1 MHVDLCALI
10 LTWLAVEDVV
20 RASRAS
26 SAWRASA
33 QRAMRTASWISLQDP
48 EDHALLP
55 ACQSLRRARVQGALP
70 RTWWNPYCFPGYT
83 QLTRLCVLELEDV
96 PHALGAGALWSAEA
110 SLQELRLTRCPYV
123 LPEDFRALARCAQL
137 ATLRVCSCPVDDA
150 CLGELR
156 GSASLRQIELTRCY
170 HVTNRGFQA
179 LRDCRSVREIEVR
192 HNLYI
197 TWQATHHLM
206 ASPHA
211 LTQLRF
217 RHVPGMHPST
227 APRGA
232 HAWWETTVSRDADG
246 VWWERNTDIAS
257 EESPHMTISIE

>member
-26 SAWRASA
+26 SAWRAA
-33 QRAMRTASWISLQDP
+33 AGHALRAAPRIDLREVQ
-48 EDHALLP
+48 DHALLP
-55 ACQSLRRARVQGALP
+55 ACQDLRHARVTGPLP
-70 RTWWNPYCFPGYT
+70 CAWWNPRCFPGYT
-83 QLTRLCVLELEDV
+83 QLNRLCVLELDGV
-96 PHALGAGALWSAEA
+96 PHALGAGAPWSAGA
-110 SLQELRLTRCPYV
+110 SLRELRLARCHYI
-123 LPEDFRALARCAQL
+123 LPEDFRALARCARL
-137 ATLRVCSCPVDDA
+137 ATLRVCSCPVGDA
-150 CLGELR
+150 CLEELR

-170 HVTNRGFQA
+170 HVTDRGFQA
-179 LRDCRSVREIEVR
+179 LRDCRSVREIDVR
-192 HNLYI
+192 HNLHL
-197 TWQATHHLM
+197 TWEAAHHLM

-227 APRGA
+227 APRRA

-246 VWWERNTDIAS
+246 VWWERNTEIPC
-257 EESPHMTISIE
+257 EESPPTLSE